1 MIVGKVRITGAHAWV
16 EEVRTVTAHMV
27 GAAVALEFGTQW
39 EGLTKTAVFQ
49 AGQITRD
56 VLVTE
61 SSARIPV
68 EVLETSGEQLRV
80 GVYGTGGSDAV
91 VIPTVW
97 ANLGLIR
104 EGTGL
109 SGDMAEEAV
118 LPIWEQVL
126 AAIGDLQEL
135 KTEDKSSLVAAIN
148 SVGQGTGGSTAV
160 TDAHIN
166 NLIDAKLGVIENG
179 TY

>member
-16 EEVRTVTAHMV
+16 EELRTVTAHMV
-27 GAAVALEFGTQW
+27 GAAVSLEFGAEW

-49 AGQITRD
+49 AGQRTID

-61 SSARIPV
+61 SAVRIPA
-68 EVLETSGEQLRV
+68 ELLETAGEQLWV
-80 GVYGTGGSDAV
+80 GICGTGASDTV

-97 ANLGLIR
+97 ANLGLIQK
-104 EGTGL
+104 GTEL
-109 SGDMAEEAV
+109 SGDQAAEEV

-126 AAIGDLQEL
+126 AAIGDLREL
-135 KTEDKSSLVAAIN
+135 KTNDRSSLVAAIN
-148 SVGQGTGGSTAV
+148 SIEQGTGGSAAV

-166 NLIDAKLGVIENG
+166 NLIDKKLGVIENG